1 MTSKPGRSMTDAA
14 PDSTRQFY
22 ARNADRYVRSG
33 DGLPN
38 PLLAPFLAR
47 LESCSRIL
55 ELGCG
60 AGRDA
65 SAMIAAGHDVVPTD
79 GVPEIAQ
86 AAERLLGRPV
96 KVLRFEDLDDCDVFD
111 AVWANASLLH
121 VARAQLPDVLDRIR
135 CALKPGGLHFATY
148 KRGVGEGFD
157 RHGRYYNF
165 PSPSELRAA
174 YGVPDKWDLLSVE
187 EFVEPGF
194 DADRPE
200 PWIAVT
206 LRRPVLE

>member
-1 MTSKPGRSMTDAA
+1 M
-14 PDSTRQFY
+14 
-22 ARNADRYVRSG
+22 
-33 DGLPN
+33 
-38 PLLAPFLAR
+38 
-47 LESCSRIL
+47 
-55 ELGCG
+55 
-60 AGRDA
+60 
-65 SAMIAAGHDVVPTD
+65 
-79 GVPEIAQ
+79 
-86 AAERLLGRPV
+86 
-96 KVLRFEDLDDCDVFD
+96 
-111 AVWANASLLH
+111 
-121 VARAQLPDVLDRIR
+121 ARAQLPDVLDRIR